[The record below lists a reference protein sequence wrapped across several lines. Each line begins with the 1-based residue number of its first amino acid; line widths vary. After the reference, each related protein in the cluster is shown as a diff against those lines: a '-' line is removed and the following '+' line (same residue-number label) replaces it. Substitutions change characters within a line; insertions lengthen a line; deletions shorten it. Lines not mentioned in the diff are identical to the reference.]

1 MMSSYVGTSRGQPL
15 CQETLLKVLPISVQ
29 SSPFTRFSETVIC
42 ARVLARRLGRF
53 VKIDEHT
60 SRPSGRDDVRT
71 RFRVGQNSDQPSE
84 GYSVSVEEK
93 VIGIVS
99 EQLGVA
105 KEEIKLESKFVDDL
119 KADSLDV
126 VELVM
131 EFEDEFEV
139 TIPDDDY
146 DKIKTVGDAV
156 NYITEKKNAA

>member
-1 MMSSYVGTSRGQPL
+1 
-15 CQETLLKVLPISVQ
+15 
-29 SSPFTRFSETVIC
+29 
-42 ARVLARRLGRF
+42 
-53 VKIDEHT
+53 
-60 SRPSGRDDVRT
+60 
-71 RFRVGQNSDQPSE
+71 VGQNSDQPSE

-93 VIGIVS
+93 VIAIVS

-156 NYITEKKNAA
+156 KYITDKKNAA